1 MVAQTSNELNYQFSL
16 GTVPV
21 ATAEPT
27 ATVAAQDME
36 R

>member
-27 ATVAAQDME
+27 VAAQDME